1 MLNSGWFF
9 APASQYTQSW
19 GSSSRQVILSS
30 VTIRG
35 FGQWWVWRVW
45 CSGPADL
52 FLLSF
57 QDTFSDGIHRKGA
70 GRGSQDIRPRTND
83 PVRRSP
89 PEDGELSW
97 YDVSPAMSRISGLVT
112 GENEEVVYCYT
123 ISFQNK
129 YSTEI
134 RYINSV
140 LWREGQTVVEEVCL
154 AVVSCLL

>member
-1 MLNSGWFF
+1 
-9 APASQYTQSW
+9 
-19 GSSSRQVILSS
+19 
-30 VTIRG
+30 
-35 FGQWWVWRVW
+35 
-45 CSGPADL
+45 
-52 FLLSF
+52 
-57 QDTFSDGIHRKGA
+57 
-70 GRGSQDIRPRTND
+70 
-83 PVRRSP
+83 
-89 PEDGELSW
+89 
-97 YDVSPAMSRISGLVT
+97 MSRISGLVT